1 MLYFMTNF
9 ADDLHMKRFNSP
21 YPHMGQRR
29 QALSIAMTANLWSK
43 TCNDTALTSV
53 LSSST
58 YIFQ

>member
-1 MLYFMTNF
+1 MLYFMPHF
-9 ADDLHMKRFNSP
+9 ADDLHMKRFNST

-29 QALSIAMTANLWSK
+29 QALSVAMIANLWSK
-43 TCNDTALTSV
+43 TCNDTVLTPV